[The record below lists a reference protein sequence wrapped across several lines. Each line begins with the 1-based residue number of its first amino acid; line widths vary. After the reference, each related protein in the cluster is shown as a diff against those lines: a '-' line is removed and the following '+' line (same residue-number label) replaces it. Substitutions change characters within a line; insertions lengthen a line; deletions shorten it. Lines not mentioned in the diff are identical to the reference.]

1 MLTIKNAADIEKMKA
16 AGRLTEDVLKLMA
29 EMAKPGVTTEELD
42 KAAEELIRSRGGFPS
57 CLGYN
62 GYPKTICTSVNEQV
76 VHGIPGKY
84 RLKDG
89 DIVSCDV
96 VAKLDGFHGDATRT
110 LFIGDVPEETR
121 RLVKVTEE
129 CFFEGLKFAR
139 VGYRI
144 SDISAAIQKH
154 AESNGYGVVRDMIG
168 HGIGREMHESPDVP
182 NYVGGRYGRGIRLI
196 PGMTIAIEPMI
207 NMGTWQIK
215 LMPDGWTAVT
225 ADGKPSA
232 HYENTVAITDGDP
245 IILTLSEDN
254 HA

>member
-1 MLTIKNAADIEKMKA
+1 M
-16 AGRLTEDVLKLMA
+16 
-29 EMAKPGVTTEELD
+29 
-42 KAAEELIRSRGGFPS
+42 
-57 CLGYN
+57 
-62 GYPKTICTSVNEQV
+62 
-76 VHGIPGKY
+76 
-84 RLKDG
+84 
-89 DIVSCDV
+89 
-96 VAKLDGFHGDATRT
+96 
-110 LFIGDVPEETR
+110 
-121 RLVKVTEE
+121 VKVTEE

>member
-84 RLKDG
+84 RLRDG

-96 VAKLDGFHGDATRT
+96 VAKLDDFHGDATRT
-110 LFIGDVPEETR
+110 LLIGNVPEETR

>member
-84 RLKDG
+84 RLRDG

-110 LFIGDVPEETR
+110 LLIGDVSEETR

>member
-110 LFIGDVPEETR
+110 LLIGDVPEKTR

-139 VGYRI
+139 GRIPHIRHIRRYPKACRVKWLRRGKGYDRTRNRAGNARI
-144 SDISAAIQKH
+144 PRCTKLRRRQIRQRNTPYPRHDHSYRTHDKH
-154 AESNGYGVVRDMIG
+154 GHVADKANARRLDGSNCR
-168 HGIGREMHESPDVP
+168 RQTQ
-182 NYVGGRYGRGIRLI
+182 RAL
-196 PGMTIAIEPMI
+196 
-207 NMGTWQIK
+207 
-215 LMPDGWTAVT
+215 
-225 ADGKPSA
+225 
-232 HYENTVAITDGDP
+232 
-245 IILTLSEDN
+245 
-254 HA
+254 

>member
-110 LFIGDVPEETR
+110 LLIGDVTEETR